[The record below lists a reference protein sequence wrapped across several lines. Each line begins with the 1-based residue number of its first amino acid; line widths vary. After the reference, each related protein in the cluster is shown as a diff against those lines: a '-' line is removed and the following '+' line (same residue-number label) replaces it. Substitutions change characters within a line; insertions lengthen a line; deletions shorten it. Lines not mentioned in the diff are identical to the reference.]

1 MGRVLGV
8 RRLEVGVVGP
18 GFGAWLIK
26 TNGVGEG
33 LEAGG
38 RGRRGECLRARLL
51 EAGGLGVQFLEVG
64 GRGLGSL
71 RHSASRPW
79 EGVGGHEAG
88 RLKVREW
95 EGASRHDDSRTGG
108 ECGPQGGRG
117 PRDTKPRG
125 WGRGRGTTLFYLIP

>member
-1 MGRVLGV
+1 M
-8 RRLEVGVVGP
+8 VGL

-79 EGVGGHEAG
+79 EGVGGQEAG
-88 RLKVREW
+88 RLKVEEW
-95 EGASRHDDSRTGG
+95 EGASRHDDSRRGG

-117 PRDTKPRG
+117 L
-125 WGRGRGTTLFYLIP
+125 GTRNLEDGVGVGA